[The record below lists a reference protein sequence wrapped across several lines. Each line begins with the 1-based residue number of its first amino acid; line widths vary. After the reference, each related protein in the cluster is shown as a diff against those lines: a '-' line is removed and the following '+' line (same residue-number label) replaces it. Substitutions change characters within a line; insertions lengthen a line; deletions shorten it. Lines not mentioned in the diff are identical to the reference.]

1 MMLNVIYIARL
12 FEKLDCS
19 RKETTVIEID
29 LTIFPYPDNLTLRLI
44 RSLARKIVRH
54 FWHRIQRDLV
64 NREFRERRTVIRGP
78 S

>member
-1 MMLNVIYIARL
+1 MLNVIYIARL

-54 FWHRIQRDLV
+54 F
-64 NREFRERRTVIRGP
+64 
-78 S
+78 